1 MPNPMTELK
10 KITIASRA
18 SPLAMVQARA
28 VRSML
33 AELDG
38 LTAYEAEARY
48 PILSMTSSGDK
59 NLASSLAEAGGKG
72 LFTKEI
78 EEAVLSGAA
87 DLAVHSMK
95 DMPAELPEGLI
106 IGAIPKRENPADS
119 FISKIAKT
127 IRELPKKAVVGTA
140 SVRRRAQLLHR
151 RPDLQIVPLRGNVGT
166 RLKKLA
172 KGEVAATF
180 LAEAGLQRL
189 GLDLL
194 SRTVLDP
201 KEHLPALAQGALC
214 LEIRGDDIALK
225 SRLKALTCRATSLAI
240 ALERGFLARLDGS
253 CQTPMAGLAQ
263 LEGDEISFRAEI
275 LSLDGRERK
284 GISKT
289 IAVPDGTD
297 LEQQMS
303 TLADH
308 GAGMAEELLAQLS
321 PALRA
326 AIGLK

>member
-1 MPNPMTELK
+1 MPSPMTDLK

-28 VRSML
+28 VRAML

-38 LTAYEAEARY
+38 LTAYEAEAHY
-48 PILSMTSSGDK
+48 PILALTSSGDR
-59 NLASSLAEAGGKG
+59 NLADSLANAGGKG

-78 EEAVLSGAA
+78 EEAVLSGTA

-95 DMPAELPEGLI
+95 DMPAELPEGLV
-106 IGAIPKRENPADS
+106 IGAIPRRENPADS
-119 FISKIAKT
+119 FISKIAGT
-127 IRELPKKAVVGTA
+127 IRALPKKSVVGTS

-151 RPDLQIVPLRGNVGT
+151 RPDLEIVPLRGNVGT

-180 LAEAGLQRL
+180 LAEAGLRRL

-194 SRTVLDP
+194 NRTVLDP

-214 LEIRGDDIALK
+214 LEIRSDDAALK
-225 SRLKALTCRATSLAI
+225 SRLQALSCRATSLAI

-253 CQTPMAGLAQ
+253 CQTPMAGLAV
-263 LEGDEISFRAEI
+263 LEGDEIGFRAEI
-275 LSLDGRERK
+275 LSLDGRECHK
-284 GISKT
+284 LSKT
-289 IAVPDGTD
+289 IPVPGEVG
-297 LEQQMS
+297 LEQQMAA
-303 TLADH
+303 LAGK
-308 GAGMAEELLAQLS
+308 GAAMAEELVSKLS
-321 PALRA
+321 PTLRA
-326 AIGLK
+326 EIGL